1 MSLPVVAITGG
12 ASGIGLEL
20 ARRLA
25 PTHRVALLDINLE
38 QAQQAAAQ
46 LGPDAIAVWCDI
58 TKQES
63 VSAAV
68 ATVVERFG
76 GIDVAVSNAGIG
88 TVGAARH
95 LDPGVLA
102 AQLDVNVTGNWR
114 FMHACLPHLVDSRGY
129 LLGIAS
135 AAAITSPPSEAFYSA
150 SKAGLEALLNVVRV
164 EVAHLGVAVGIGYL
178 MFIDT
183 PMVREGDRQHSDLAT
198 LRAMLPGP
206 AGKTFPVSLAADR
219 LAKGVRRRAN
229 RIFVPSSLRWQYYL
243 RGFLSPVTDR
253 SFAKIARQVDQL
265 TLAKVNEKGAL
276 AAAFNYG
283 LVPDS
288 PQIAAAPV
296 FESGATTK
304 HSATNSQIE

>member
-1 MSLPVVAITGG
+1 MSLPVAAITGG

-25 PTHRVALLDINLE
+25 PTHRVALLDISLGRAE
-38 QAQQAAAQ
+38 DAAAE
-46 LGPDAIAVWCDI
+46 LGPNAVAVSCDI
-58 TKQES
+58 TTQAS

-95 LDPGVLA
+95 LDPDVLA

-114 FMHACLPHLVDSRGY
+114 FMHACLPHLVHSRGY

-135 AAAITSPPSEAFYSA
+135 AAAITSPPAEAFYSA

-198 LRAMLPGP
+198 MRAMLPGP
-206 AGKTFPVSLAADR
+206 AGKTYPVSLAADR
-219 LAKGVRRRAN
+219 LSKGIRRRAN

-243 RGFLSPVTDR
+243 RGLLGPVTDR
-253 SFAKIARQVDQL
+253 GFAQAARHVDRL
-265 TLAKVNEKGAL
+265 TQAKVAEKGSV
-276 AAAFNYG
+276 AAAFNSDRI
-283 LVPDS
+283 PE
-288 PQIAAAPV
+288 A
-296 FESGATTK
+296 
-304 HSATNSQIE
+304 